1 MNCEPRQHLRRRIPR
16 LTYRKQQG
24 WKPIAYSA
32 SGEGCGLCPLHRDS
46 RPSFYVNRRKD
57 VFYCHG
63 CGQGGDVIRLA
74 ERLHGLH
81 FQAALATPMGPDDG
95 NGKRLWSDACDFY
108 RQQLRR
114 RIEAQSY
121 LRSRGMESPA
131 VVDRMRIGYAPG

>member
-32 SGEGCGLCPLHRDS
+32 SGEVCGLCPLHRDS

-74 ERLHGLH
+74 ELLHGLH
-81 FQAALATPMGPDDG
+81 FQAALVTLMGPD
-95 NGKRLWSDACDFY
+95 R
-108 RQQLRR
+108 RQ
-114 RIEAQSY
+114 
-121 LRSRGMESPA
+121 
-131 VVDRMRIGYAPG
+131 